1 MKDDY
6 QNFPDYPEER
16 GYSDNLGGYRENDPD
31 RRGYSGYPYG
41 PSEPEVPADWKYPD
55 DPLEPEYPEEPRY
68 PEYPET
74 PRPRRRSAE
83 ESESH
88 FERSS
93 PPRRRRPKKR
103 RQGWGCA
110 GAFLYLLVV
119 IAFSLLLSTVAIFS
133 ANDVFALV
141 KENAEHSFVV
151 EEDTLLGE
159 LSDELE
165 RDGII
170 NYSPLFK
177 LFVRFTGDNTTVHT
191 GTYVLNPSFDYQQI
205 VRVLE
210 RRETSSVEIEVSIP
224 EGYTNAQI
232 KERLIEMGVCSEADL
247 DDYLN
252 TYNYKHDFLENRLPA
267 SEGWLEGYLFP
278 DTYKFN
284 ANNAKMT
291 LNKMLNNFKSKYDEP
306 IQEGAAALGRSQHE
320 IVTIASL
327 LEREAK
333 ADDEFARIAG
343 VIYNRLSNP
352 NFPNLEIDATL
363 IYALGEHKE
372 VLTEADKEV
381 DSPYNTYRIEGLP
394 PGPICN
400 PGYTALYA
408 ATHPEEHDYY
418 YYVAMP
424 DGTHLFAHSY
434 EEHQQNIERA
444 RDAAAQPSAEE

>member
-6 QNFPDYPEER
+6 QGYPDYPDDWDDRGYPHDLNAREYPGYPDNR
-16 GYSDNLGGYRENDPD
+16 GYSEYPEDSD
-31 RRGYSGYPYG
+31 YSDYP
-41 PSEPEVPADWKYPD
+41 SYPD
-55 DPLEPEYPEEPRY
+55 DPDAQAYPEYPEEPRQQRKY
-68 PEYPET
+68 QDN
-74 PRPRRRSAE
+74 RH
-83 ESESH
+83 SE
-88 FERSS
+88 
-93 PPRRRRPKKR
+93 PPRRRKKKKR
-103 RQGWGCA
+103 RQGWGCL
-110 GAFLYLLVV
+110 GAILYLLVV
-119 IAFSLLLSTVAIFS
+119 TAVSLLLSTVAIFS

-151 EEDTLLGE
+151 EADTQVGE
-159 LSDELE
+159 LADALE
-165 RDGII
+165 KEGII

-177 LFVRFTGDNTTVHT
+177 LFVRFTKDETTVHT

-210 RRETSSVEIEVSIP
+210 RRENSSVEIEVSIP

-232 KERLIEMGVCSEADL
+232 KERLIEMGVSSEANL
-247 DDYLN
+247 DEFLN
-252 TYNYKHDFLENRLPA
+252 TYNYKHDFLQNRLPA

-306 IQEGAAALGRSQHE
+306 IQEGAEALGRTQHE

-372 VLTEADKEV
+372 VLTEADKEI

-408 ATHPEEHDYY
+408 ATHPEDHDYY

-434 EEHQQNIERA
+434 EEHQQNIQKA
-444 RDAAAQPSAEE
+444 REAAAQPSSEE